1 MRLALVFII
10 GLWLMA
16 SAVDYRDF
24 QPADSG
30 RAGENVE
37 WGISYAFNKLDKSGA
52 PRVLVIGD
60 SICNGYSG
68 ALRAALGKKMNYSFW
83 ASSLCVRDPLYFKTL
98 DLVLD
103 GPKPDI
109 ILFNNTLHSNEG
121 NDEAWRVAFCNALKF
136 MHAKLPKA
144 KIIVLNGTPLRN
156 DAKWVVDKNE
166 IAAQVASQMGLPLI
180 DLYSFCKDWDRNAA
194 WRDNAHFQLEYVQK
208 QAAFLAE
215 EVLRAAKDMLL
226 EKDVQQKGSATGP
239 DGEIK

>member
-1 MRLALVFII
+1 
-10 GLWLMA
+10 MA

-37 WGISYAFNKLDKSGA
+37 WSINYAFNKLDKSGA

-60 SICNGYSG
+60 SICNAYSG
-68 ALRAALGKKMNYSFW
+68 ALRKALGSKMNYSFW

-98 DLVLD
+98 DLVLE
-103 GPKPDI
+103 GPTPDI
-109 ILFNNTLHSNEG
+109 ILFNNTLHSNAG
-121 NDEAWRVAFCNALKF
+121 NDEAWRIAFSQALKF
-136 MHAKLPKA
+136 MRAKLPKA

-156 DAKWVVDKNE
+156 DARWVVEKNE
-166 IAAQVASQMGLPLI
+166 IAAQVASQQGLPLI
-180 DLYSFCKDWDRNAA
+180 DIYSFCKDWDRNAA
-194 WRDNAHFQLEYVQK
+194 WRDNYHFQLEYVQK
-208 QAAFLAE
+208 QAAFLSE
-215 EVLRAAKDMLL
+215 ELLKVAKDMLL